1 MDGEWVSRK
10 EFETFKTELEK
21 RTAVEHKRLEDE
33 DDRQNHRLKEVE
45 EQNKQITNL
54 ALSVKEV
61 AASVKDVAKETQRL
75 SQMVND
81 SVKKLDDRLTKIEG
95 RDGERWRSVVGYLI
109 TAVLSVAVGLL
120 FSKIGLS
127 M

>member
-1 MDGEWVSRK
+1 MDGEYISRK

-33 DDRQNHRLKEVE
+33 DDRQNHRLNEIE
-45 EQNKQITNL
+45 EQNKQLTNL
-54 ALSVKEV
+54 TLSVKEV
-61 AASVKDVAKETQRL
+61 ASSVKEVANETKRL
-75 SQMVND
+75 SVMVDD
-81 SVKKLDDRLTKIEG
+81 SVKKLDERLTKIEG

-109 TAVLSVAVGLL
+109 TAILSVAVGLL
-120 FSKIGLS
+120 FSKIGLQ